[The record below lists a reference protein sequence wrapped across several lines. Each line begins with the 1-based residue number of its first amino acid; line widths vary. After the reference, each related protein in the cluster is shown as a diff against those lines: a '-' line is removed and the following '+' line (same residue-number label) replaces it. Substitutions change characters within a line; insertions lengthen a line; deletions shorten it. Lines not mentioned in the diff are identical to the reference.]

1 MFQPASTNST
11 DNTPNRSTKST
22 STTTAGNANFKRL
35 SNGHFSSDC
44 SQNLIQRALGPPL
57 RLSRP
62 VSIYLTDF
70 TPNRSTKSSS
80 TTTAENVNFKQL
92 LNGHFSSYRSQNRI
106 QCASGPPLR
115 VSRLALINLTD
126 NTPDRST
133 KGAASTSVDDA
144 KLQLLSRPQISMD
157 NRQNHPI
164 APSGHQLT

>member
-1 MFQPASTNST
+1 MSRPASTYST
-11 DNTPNRSTKST
+11 KNILNRSTKGS
-22 STTTAGNANFKRL
+22 STTTARNANFKRL

-70 TPNRSTKSSS
+70 TPNRLTKSSS
-80 TTTAENVNFKQL
+80 TTTVGNVNFKRL
-92 LNGHFSSYRSQNRI
+92 SNDHFSSYRSQNRI

-126 NTPDRST
+126 NTLNRST
-133 KGAASTSVDDA
+133 KGAALTSVDDA
-144 KLQLLSRPQISMD
+144 NLQLLSRPQISMD
-157 NRQNHPI
+157 DRQNHPA